1 MQIGLAS
8 RHHRS
13 DRDKA
18 DQVRTQTTTSA
29 VFYPHAP
36 GAPILP
42 LPSMC
47 FFDPRSKPYASERSA
62 QRNAPTGVLL
72 MPEGRFG
79 QECLF
84 DRHLAGRQG
93 LRALSTLGV
102 QVDMEPIRQAPI
114 ILATNP
120 ITLWDASYDLCWGV
134 WQLHCD
140 SESISF
146 LAKRLDARRWSRKI
160 WAGERTMFCI
170 KPRWG

>member
-1 MQIGLAS
+1 MHIGLAS

-13 DRDKA
+13 DRDQA
-18 DQVRTQTTTSA
+18 DQVRRQNTKSA
-29 VFYPHAP
+29 VIYPHRRSNPSVTVNVFLRP
-36 GAPILP
+36 G
-42 LPSMC
+42 
-47 FFDPRSKPYASERSA
+47 PRSKPYASERSA

-120 ITLWDASYDLCWGV
+120 ITL
-134 WQLHCD
+134 
-140 SESISF
+140 
-146 LAKRLDARRWSRKI
+146 
-160 WAGERTMFCI
+160 
-170 KPRWG
+170 

>member
-62 QRNAPTGVLL
+62 QRNAPTGVLQ
-72 MPEGRFG
+72 MPEGRIG
-79 QECLF
+79 QKCLF
-84 DRHLAGRQG
+84 DRHVAGAKDLGRCPR
-93 LRALSTLGV
+93 LRLTWSRLGKL
-102 QVDMEPIRQAPI
+102 Q
-114 ILATNP
+114 LF
-120 ITLWDASYDLCWGV
+120 
-134 WQLHCD
+134 WQLTRSHCEMPLTTSADLYD
-140 SESISF
+140 SSTVTPAASVQN
-146 LAKRLDARRWSRKI
+146 DSDGRRWSRKI
-160 WAGERTMFCI
+160 
-170 KPRWG
+170 